1 MSDTAQERAAAGVRG
16 AVTDEP
22 YETLR
27 VEERADRVVVT
38 LYRPEARNALSG
50 RMITELHAVCDLL
63 ERDPKLLLLTG
74 HGGVFAGGADIAEL
88 LRRGRDEALRGINS
102 RLFER
107 VRRLPMPTVAAVD
120 GWALGGGAEL
130 SYACDIRIAGPDA
143 VFGNP
148 EPGLGIL
155 AAAGASWR
163 LPELVGESVA
173 KQVLLAGRNLDAAAA
188 LAAGL
193 VMEVVPADELLDRA
207 HAVLDRMARSSATAL
222 RLTKLVVD
230 APGAH
235 PVADDLAQA
244 VLFEGQ
250 DKKDRMTQFLEK
262 RGLEKRGPEEKDS
275 AAKGPDNSG
284 PAKNGPVK
292 NGPVKSG
299 ERT

>member
-1 MSDTAQERAAAGVRG
+1 MSYDT
-16 AVTDEP
+16 
-22 YETLR
+22 LL

-38 LYRPEARNALSG
+38 LHRPEARNAISG
-50 RMITELHAVCDLL
+50 RMISELHQVCERL

-88 LRRGRDEALRGINS
+88 LERGREQALQGINS

-107 VRRLPMPTVAAVD
+107 VRRLPMPTLAAVE

-130 SYACDIRIAGPDA
+130 AYACDLRIAGPGA

-155 AAAGASWR
+155 AAAGACWR

-173 KQVLLAGRNLDAAAA
+173 KQILLAGRNLDAPAA

-193 VMEVVPADELLDRA
+193 VIDVVPAEELPAAA
-207 HAVLDRMARSSATAL
+207 HALLDRMARSSATAL

-230 APGAH
+230 SPGAH

-250 DKKDRMTQFLEK
+250 DKRDRMTRFLEK
-262 RGLEKRGPEEKDS
+262 NASKNTFESASKNKNTSENPEQ
-275 AAKGPDNSG
+275 
-284 PAKNGPVK
+284 
-292 NGPVKSG
+292 
-299 ERT
+299 ERSRA

>member
-1 MSDTAQERAAAGVRG
+1 MSAADESPAGRG
-16 AVTDEP
+16 ARLSGV
-22 YETLR
+22 YETLL
-27 VEERADRVVVT
+27 VEERDDRVVVT
-38 LYRPEARNALSG
+38 LHRPEARNAISG
-50 RMITELHAVCDLL
+50 LMIRELHAVCDLL
-63 ERDPKLLLLTG
+63 ERDPKFLLLTG

-88 LRRGRDEALRGINS
+88 LRRGRDEALQGINS

-107 VRRLPMPTVAAVD
+107 VRRLPMPTLAAVD

-130 SYACDIRIAGPDA
+130 SYACDLRIAGPDA

-155 AAAGASWR
+155 AAAGACWR

-173 KQVLLAGRNLDAAAA
+173 KQVLLAGRKLDARAA

-193 VMEVVPADELLDRA
+193 VIDVVPADRLLDEA
-207 HAVLDRMARSSATAL
+207 HALLDRMARSSAAAL

-230 APGAH
+230 SPGAH

-250 DKKDRMTQFLEK
+250 DKRERMTRFLEK
-262 RGLEKRGPEEKDS
+262 RSS
-275 AAKGPDNSG
+275 A
-284 PAKNGPVK
+284 
-292 NGPVKSG
+292 
-299 ERT
+299 